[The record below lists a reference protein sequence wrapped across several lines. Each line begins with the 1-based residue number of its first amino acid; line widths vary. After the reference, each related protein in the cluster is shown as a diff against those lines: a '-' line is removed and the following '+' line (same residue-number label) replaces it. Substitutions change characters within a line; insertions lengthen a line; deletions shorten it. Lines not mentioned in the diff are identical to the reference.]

1 MRKPGLLMPLL
12 LVLPGPALAQD
23 QGDGAARLRE
33 LCTERPGLTTAAC
46 TVDPGHFQIE
56 LGVAE
61 WERNTD
67 GEGRETTLGLAQTQV
82 RYGLAAT
89 TELQVGWT
97 AFTWMARKDYGGG
110 VSERSSGIGDVTIG
124 LKQNLRHP
132 QEKANGVAA
141 GLLAY
146 ATLPTAT
153 NGVGDGDWSAG
164 LIVPLSYKF
173 SDTVAFALSPS
184 IEAATDED
192 RSGRHLAYGAA
203 AGFQFTIAEN
213 LRIAPELELTR
224 DRDPQGSTTMTSAA
238 LSLAWRTDD
247 LTQLDFQTTM
257 GLNADTPDV
266 RVGLGISRKF

>member
-1 MRKPGLLMPLL
+1 MRKLGLLTALS
-12 LVLPGPALAQD
+12 LVIPASALAQD
-23 QGDGAARLRE
+23 QTADAPKLRE

-56 LGVAE
+56 LGLAD
-61 WERNTD
+61 WEHDTD
-67 GEGRETTLGLAQTQV
+67 GDGKETTLGLAQTQV
-82 RYGLAAT
+82 RYGLATT

-97 AFTWMARKDYGGG
+97 AFTRMVRKDYDNG
-110 VSERSSGIGDVTIG
+110 VSESSSGIGDVTIG
-124 LKQNLRHP
+124 LKQNFRHP
-132 QEKANGVAA
+132 QEKGNGIAA

-173 SDTVAFALSPS
+173 SDTVAFAISPR

-192 RSGRHLAYGAA
+192 RTGRHLAYGSA
-203 AGFQFTIAEN
+203 AGFQFTIAEKF
-213 LRIAPELELTR
+213 RVAPELELTR
-224 DRDPQGSTTMTSAA
+224 DRDPQGSTTQASAA

-247 LTQLDFQTTM
+247 LTQVDFQTTL